1 VPLTLRGHAA
11 GQEVLTALGDA
22 LRDAG
27 DSPGRLFLVDA
38 PRLHARSTIYLVG
51 AADAAGCARRW
62 VVKRPVEGAGQEDL
76 AHPMSAGQQFEVLRL
91 LASHFRVTAPVL
103 RVPRPVALLSSLGAF
118 VMEFAEGAG
127 VDSLARPGRLV
138 EPTPLFE
145 GIALSASFLR
155 HLHAIEPP
163 GETLIHP
170 RGLALDV
177 LTLAEETMR
186 PAGLVLPAEVTEAL
200 EGLQATEVW
209 VPTFRLHGDFAPV
222 NMIVEAGRYLTGIDV
237 SLTDVGIP
245 EDDLARFVMMLAT
258 ERLFLAGSSVA
269 RTCALRRRA
278 EGVLLEGYYG
288 EDSTSML
295 LELRVIQQLCLRWL
309 RRTTARVAT
318 RPLLAGAR
326 KRLVDAYFVMLLR
339 ERARALADAPPLPA
353 SRAEV
358 GIVGECAVP
367 VQRRL

>member
-1 VPLTLRGHAA
+1 LPLTLGGCTA
-11 GQEVLTALGDA
+11 GQGVLTAFGEA
-22 LRDAG
+22 LKDAG
-27 DSPGRLFLVDA
+27 GSPGRLFLVDA

-51 AADAAGCARRW
+51 AAGGAGHARW
-62 VVKRPVEGAGQEDL
+62 IVKRPVEDAGQEDL
-76 AHPMSAGQQFEVLRL
+76 AEPMNASQQFEALQL
-91 LASHFRVTAPVL
+91 LASHYALTAPVL
-103 RVPRPVALLSSLGAF
+103 RVPRPVALLPSLGAF
-118 VMEFAEGAG
+118 AMEFAEGAG
-127 VDSLARPGRLV
+127 VDSLVRPRRLL
-138 EPTPLFE
+138 EPRPLLE

-163 GETLIHP
+163 RQALVDP
-170 RGLALDV
+170 RALALEI

-200 EGLQATEVW
+200 EGVPATEVW

-222 NMIVEAGRYLTGIDV
+222 NMIVEAGKYVTGIDI

-269 RTCALRRRA
+269 STRALRRRA
-278 EGVLLEGYYG
+278 EGVLLQGYYG
-288 EDSTSML
+288 DDSTSML

-326 KRLVDAYFVMLLR
+326 KRLVDGYFVRLLG
-339 ERARALADAPPLPA
+339 ERACALADAPLLPA
-353 SRAEV
+353 SRVEIGVA
-358 GIVGECAVP
+358 GELP
-367 VQRRL
+367 VAIQRGL